1 MRNYREDLC
10 LLPNAIDFSAYSFK
24 LRERPKPRCIWL
36 RSFHQIYNPSLAL
49 EVVAIL
55 SKDFPDIQLIMLGP
69 DKYDGSLK
77 KTKRIAA
84 ELGVTDQ
91 IAFLGGVS
99 KAEVPKW
106 LNKGDI
112 FINTTNIDNNP
123 ISVIEAMASGL
134 CIVSTDVG
142 GIPYLAENEKD
153 ALLVPPND
161 PIAMAKAVKRL
172 LNDPNLSEKLS
183 MNAHL
188 KVRQLD
194 WSVILSRWED
204 LLKNVAERNHN

>member
-1 MRNYREDLC
+1 
-10 LLPNAIDFSAYSFK
+10 
-24 LRERPKPRCIWL
+24 
-36 RSFHQIYNPSLAL
+36 
-49 EVVAIL
+49 
-55 SKDFPDIQLIMLGP
+55 MLGP